1 MMNDKDFAK
10 EVTRIINL
18 VAAAVEENDIYGN
31 IDVDI
36 NGDILSITSSA
47 GVFVINKQSSV
58 KEIWLSSP
66 VSGPYHF
73 LHDGTAWKS
82 KAGDE
87 FFRVLSNDLKV
98 EIKDLV

>member
-36 NGDILSITSSA
+36 NGDILNITVQA

-66 VSGPYHF
+66 ISGPYHF
-73 LHDGTAWKS
+73 LHDGKAWKS
-82 KAGDE
+82 KAGDDL
-87 FFRVLSNDLKV
+87 FRVLSNDLKID
-98 EIKDLV
+98 IKDLV

>member
-10 EVTRIINL
+10 EVTRIINFI
-18 VAAAVEENDIYGN
+18 ATTIEENDVNGN

-36 NGDILSITSSA
+36 NGDILNLITQD
-47 GVFVINKQSSV
+47 GTFVINKQSSV

-73 LHDGTAWKS
+73 LHDGKKWKS
-82 KAGDE
+82 KAGDN
-87 FFRVLSNDLKV
+87 FFEILSNDLNIK
-98 EIKDLV
+98 IKDSV

>member
-1 MMNDKDFAK
+1 MIMINDKDFEK

-18 VAAAVEENDIYGN
+18 IATIIEDNDKTGN

-36 NGDILSITSSA
+36 NGDILNITTEF
-47 GVFVINKQSSV
+47 GIFVLNKQASV

-73 LHDGTAWKS
+73 LHDGKAWTSKS
-82 KAGDE
+82 GKE
-87 FFRVLSNDLKV
+87 LYSVLSKDLDIQ
-98 EIKDLV
+98 IKD